1 MKSSNLIK
9 SFSTKAAILSLV
21 FITSLQAQEPPQANV
36 TELRS
41 GVYMLQGQ
49 GGNIGL
55 SVGSDAVF
63 MIDDQYAQMSENI
76 KHAVSKLT
84 NKPIKFV
91 LNTHWHG
98 DHTGGN
104 ENFAKSGSMII
115 AHENVYKRLSTD
127 QFMQAFN
134 NPVKA
139 SPAMALP
146 VVTFSQEVGFHLNN
160 DFIQA
165 IHVENAHTDGDA
177 IIHFTK
183 ANVLHMG
190 DTFFNGNYPFID
202 VSSGGSLDGV
212 LAAVELGLELA
223 NDNTFIIPGHG
234 PLAKISDLQKY
245 HDVLSDINDQFKALK
260 MAGKSD
266 EEITDE
272 AITLDYDEDWGGGF
286 IGPEKFLEILL
297 SQPDEKPILQEH
309 KDKHD
314 NLAGQKA
321 AHH

>member
-1 MKSSNLIK
+1 MKFSNLIQAV
-9 SFSTKAAILSLV
+9 STPSIVLGLLFVSC
-21 FITSLQAQEPPQANV
+21 LQAQEPPQVKVN
-36 TELRS
+36 ELRS

-55 SVGSDAVF
+55 AIGSDAVF

-76 KHAVSKLT
+76 KHAVGALT
-84 NKPIKFV
+84 KAPVKFI

-104 ENFAKSGSMII
+104 EHFAKSGSIII

-127 QFMQAFN
+127 QLMQAFN
-134 NPVKA
+134 VPVKA
-139 SPAMALP
+139 SPVMALP
-146 VVTFSQEVGFHLNN
+146 VVTFAQEVGFHLNN

-190 DTFFNGNYPFID
+190 DVFFNGRYPFID
-202 VSSGGSLDGV
+202 VGSGGTLDGI
-212 LAAVELGLELA
+212 LAAVELGLELS
-223 NDNTFIIPGHG
+223 DENTFIIPGHG
-234 PLAKISDLQKY
+234 SLAKISDLQKY
-245 HDVLSDINDQFKALK
+245 HDVLSDINKQFKALK
-260 MAGKSD
+260 AAGKSD

-286 IGPEKFLEILL
+286 IGPEKFIEILL
-297 SQPDEKPILQEH
+297 SQPDEKPIHQEH
-309 KDKHD
+309 NDEKG
-314 NLAGQKA
+314 NAAGQKA